1 MSTNNQS
8 NRLIKWI
15 VMLGDFVLLNL
26 VILIPARWSWQVNH
40 WPARSLEIFI
50 LVNNIA
56 LILSQMK
63 FSTVIHM
70 RVISAGDVVQR
81 LLGLTMMETV
91 LAYVLLKVFDYN
103 LPIGWIQL
111 AVGATFLG
119 GLLLKRMAE
128 RWFIK
133 LYRQAGRNS
142 RTVTLVG
149 NDPEL
154 LTVYDK
160 LATDDTMGYRV
171 LGYYADTEIGEW
183 THSLMPDGRRKT
195 EDGSQ
200 FTVQNEGL
208 TDDENSAI
216 SHQPS
221 NLKYLGTLQEF
232 LRLMQEDPEQLALGD
247 EMYVS
252 LSRRDRDVIKRISRF
267 CDHKVIRFY
276 YVPVSVESIGL
287 NLKRE
292 MLEDIEIFTTYE
304 NPLENPVK

>member
-119 GLLLKRMAE
+119 G
-128 RWFIK
+128 
-133 LYRQAGRNS
+133 
-142 RTVTLVG
+142 
-149 NDPEL
+149 
-154 LTVYDK
+154 
-160 LATDDTMGYRV
+160 
-171 LGYYADTEIGEW
+171 
-183 THSLMPDGRRKT
+183 
-195 EDGSQ
+195 
-200 FTVQNEGL
+200 
-208 TDDENSAI
+208 
-216 SHQPS
+216 
-221 NLKYLGTLQEF
+221 
-232 LRLMQEDPEQLALGD
+232 
-247 EMYVS
+247 
-252 LSRRDRDVIKRISRF
+252 
-267 CDHKVIRFY
+267 CC
-276 YVPVSVESIGL
+276 
-287 NLKRE
+287 
-292 MLEDIEIFTTYE
+292 
-304 NPLENPVK
+304 